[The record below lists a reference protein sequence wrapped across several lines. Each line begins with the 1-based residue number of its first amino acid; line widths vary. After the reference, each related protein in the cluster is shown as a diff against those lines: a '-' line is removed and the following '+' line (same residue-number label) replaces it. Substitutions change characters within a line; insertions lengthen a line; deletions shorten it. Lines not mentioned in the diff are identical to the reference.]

1 MKNIKIEAAENGAM
15 RTVETGRCGVMN
27 GAAENSEHGAQGMAE
42 GASGMAEGASGMAD
56 GASGIT
62 GGVQGITAP
71 AVILVKP
78 QLAENIG
85 MAARAMKNCGL
96 KEMRL
101 VAPEQSPV
109 SETALRASSN
119 SEDILLNARVYATTR
134 EALADLDTVYAA
146 TARPRHQV
154 KEVFTAEYA
163 ATHLPTG
170 RRTGFMFGCERTGLE
185 NEDISLADAI
195 IEVPLNPEHC
205 SLNLAQAVLIIG
217 YEYYKTTIAPEG
229 RRFITNGGEVASKEK
244 LFKFLDAL
252 TGRIRQSPRL
262 KDEEHTRSL
271 LINVSNIFTRANI
284 TEQELNSLY
293 GIVNILSDG
302 KKDGK

>member
-1 MKNIKIEAAENGAM
+1 M
-15 RTVETGRCGVMN
+15 
-27 GAAENSEHGAQGMAE
+27 EHPLHGL
-42 GASGMAEGASGMAD
+42 D
-56 GASGIT
+56 VVL
-62 GGVQGITAP
+62 VQTRFP
-71 AVILVKP
+71 
-78 QLAENIG
+78 ENIG
-85 MAARAMKNCGL
+85 MAARACVNMGCGHIS
-96 KEMRL
+96 L
-101 VAPEQSPV
+101 VEPERWLRDKASPLA
-109 SETALRASSN
+109 TPKGQAL
-119 SEDILLNARVYATTR
+119 
-134 EALADLDTVYAA
+134 LDGITV
-146 TARPRHQV
+146 H
-154 KEVFTAEYA
+154 
-163 ATHLPTG
+163 
-170 RRTGFMFGCERTGLE
+170 
-185 NEDISLADAI
+185 DSLADAVADSALVI
-195 IEVPLNPEHC
+195 GTTARRGGWRQAMLSPERCAAEVAACLRQGGRVSLVFGPEDRGLDNAAITHC
-205 SLNLAQAVLIIG
+205 HRLVCIPTDPAASSLNLAQAVLIIG

>member
-1 MKNIKIEAAENGAM
+1 MENIK
-15 RTVETGRCGVMN
+15 TETE
-27 GAAENSEHGAQGMAE
+27 ENSEHGVQGMEICAGGMAE
-42 GASGMAEGASGMAD
+42 GASEMANGASGM
-56 GASGIT
+56 
-62 GGVQGITAP
+62 GITAP

-252 TGRIRQSPRL
+252 TGRIRPSPG
-262 KDEEHTRSL
+262 
-271 LINVSNIFTRANI
+271 A
-284 TEQELNSLY
+284 
-293 GIVNILSDG
+293 
-302 KKDGK
+302 